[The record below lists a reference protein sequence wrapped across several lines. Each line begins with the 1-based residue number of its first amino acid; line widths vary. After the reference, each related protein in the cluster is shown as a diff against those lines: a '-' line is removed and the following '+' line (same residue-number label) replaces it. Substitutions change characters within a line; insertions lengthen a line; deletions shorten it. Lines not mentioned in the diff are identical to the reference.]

1 MESDSK
7 DIPWNEIIKKE
18 AVGINNDD
26 LGKVQEVG
34 SVSIL
39 TKKGFL
45 NTEFFDI
52 PKDLVERY
60 DGDKVYF
67 KINEEQ
73 ARSFSKR
80 NSSITTEKEEKD
92 SSITQS
98 KITEED
104 ENYELSPRSS
114 SIDSKNN
121 DIIIPLMSQELVVTK
136 KEVTDEVTITKEP
149 TKETKTEQ
157 VQLMHEEI
165 NIERRPVNNLTDSA
179 NTSTIKEDIPPIES
193 KTEIKIPLKREEIEV
208 TKKPYVKEEIVIKRK
223 PVSETRQISEE
234 IITEQIVEPENK

>member
-7 DIPWNEIIKKE
+7 DIPWNEVIKKE
-18 AVGINNDD
+18 AVGINNYD

-80 NSSITTEKEEKD
+80 NSSITTENDED
-92 SSITQS
+92 YSITQS
-98 KITEED
+98 KITGEV
-104 ENYELSPRSS
+104 ENNEIPPPSS
-114 SIDSKNN
+114 SIDSKNS
-121 DIIIPLMSQELVVTK
+121 DIIIPLMSEELVVTK
-136 KEVTDEVTITKEP
+136 KEVIDEVTITKEP

-179 NTSTIKEDIPPIES
+179 NTSTIKEDMPPIES
-193 KTEIKIPLKREEIEV
+193 KTEIKIPLKREEIKV

-223 PVSETRQISEE
+223 PVSETRRISEE
-234 IITEQIVEPENK
+234 IITEQIDEPENI

>member
-80 NSSITTEKEEKD
+80 NSSITTEKEEED

-104 ENYELSPRSS
+104 ETHELSPRSS

-179 NTSTIKEDIPPIES
+179 NTNTIKEDIPPIES

-234 IITEQIVEPENK
+234 IITEQIVEPENT